1 MESIQ
6 SDTKVPSTTNPEEI
20 SASTSALESN
30 QSLSTAATSGLAA
43 EGQNTAE
50 KVERKQ
56 SKHDEQVAPIQ
67 GKVQVT
73 EESQEEEEKK
83 VYKGLGNQG
92 ATCYM
97 NSLLQ
102 ALFMTPD
109 FRKMIYK
116 FK

>member
-1 MESIQ
+1 
-6 SDTKVPSTTNPEEI
+6 
-20 SASTSALESN
+20 
-30 QSLSTAATSGLAA
+30 
-43 EGQNTAE
+43 
-50 KVERKQ
+50 
-56 SKHDEQVAPIQ
+56 VAPIQ

-73 EESQEEEEKK
+73 EESPEEEEKK

-116 FK
+116 FKYDPAINPGKKDCIIYQIQKLFASLQTSNHPFATTSELT